1 MGPAIRRQSLKEG
14 QPGMSGEIR
23 ERNYEMII
31 LGVAL
36 LLLGALLDIGIL
48 YTIGGI
54 VAVVGVLLWLFG
66 ALGRQIGPR
75 PHYY

>member
-1 MGPAIRRQSLKEG
+1 
-14 QPGMSGEIR
+14 MSGEIR